1 MSTNA
6 KSMIVNECDVGDIVY
21 KSQED
26 DKGTKYY
33 WKNKLVE
40 LWPPKK
46 IGSKN
51 LWYIGDL
58 WQTVFDWYISV
69 VLKQQYNEKYEQR

>member
-40 LWPPKK
+40 L
-46 IGSKN
+46 
-51 LWYIGDL
+51 
-58 WQTVFDWYISV
+58 
-69 VLKQQYNEKYEQR
+69 